1 MAPRQRAN
9 HEKNGRKVRAKRKG
23 YQIRIK
29 TFARELRKNKVSTP
43 EIKKK
48 IKEVFNLD
56 VPNSTLSTW
65 FNDRNMAIV
74 ANMPEE

>member
-1 MAPRQRAN
+1 MAPKQKAN
-9 HEKNGRKVRAKRKG
+9 HAKKGRKVRPKRKG

-29 TFARELRKNKVSTP
+29 TFARELRKNKVSNT